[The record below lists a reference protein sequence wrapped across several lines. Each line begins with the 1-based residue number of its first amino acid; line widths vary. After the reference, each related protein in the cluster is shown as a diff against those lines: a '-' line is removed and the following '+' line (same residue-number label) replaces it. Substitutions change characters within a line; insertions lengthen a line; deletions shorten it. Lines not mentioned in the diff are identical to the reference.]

1 MTRSIGVF
9 EDGQIVGESHSHQLE
24 MSIPGGTSVAGGVSN
39 VEVQPT
45 HTRRSIMTQMLCHQI
60 NGIHGRGE
68 PLTALFATESVIYGR
83 FGYGQDQV
91 IARAF
96 EKGAD
101 DYIVKLF
108 VNGGGKVDHMGG
120 SIVGLRLSTFRKT
133 VRLSVQ
139 QECHFL
145 LGDRIR
151 CRCRQGCR

>member
-1 MTRSIGVF
+1 M
-9 EDGQIVGESHSHQLE
+9 
-24 MSIPGGTSVAGGVSN
+24 AGGVSN

-108 VNGGGKVDHMGG
+108 LPTELAAGVQAALRRRAGPGMMASSEPYVRDEL
-120 SIVGLRLSTFRKT
+120 SIDCV
-133 VRLSVQ
+133 
-139 QECHFL
+139 
-145 LGDRIR
+145 
-151 CRCRQGCR
+151 

>member
-1 MTRSIGVF
+1 M
-9 EDGQIVGESHSHQLE
+9 
-24 MSIPGGTSVAGGVSN
+24 AGGVSN

-108 VNGGGKVDHMGG
+108 LPTELAAGVQAALRRRAGHDGVVGTLCAGRVVHRLCSAAGGRGRQSGTADAHQLGRL
-120 SIVGLRLSTFRKT
+120 IQHNLLR
-133 VRLSVQ
+133 
-139 QECHFL
+139 
-145 LGDRIR
+145 
-151 CRCRQGCR
+151 